1 MVLLQSS
8 SHGQGPRLSWSTGC
22 TDTYYL
28 YVFVLVFVFLS
39 VIAIAKAAKVV
50 IFLSEMLIENGDIG
64 DIINH
69 STLKNE
75 IKCFDALT

>member
-8 SHGQGPRLSWSTGC
+8 SHGKGPRLSWSTGC

-28 YVFVLVFVFLS
+28 YVFVFLS

>member
-8 SHGQGPRLSWSTGC
+8 SHGQGPRLSWSTSC

-28 YVFVLVFVFLS
+28 YVFVFLS

>member
-28 YVFVLVFVFLS
+28 YVFVFLS
-39 VIAIAKAAKVV
+39 VIAIVKAAKVV
-50 IFLSEMLIENGDIG
+50 IFLSDMLIENGDIG
-64 DIINH
+64 DIIYH

-75 IKCFDALT
+75 TKCFDALT

>member
-8 SHGQGPRLSWSTGC
+8 SHGQGPRLSWSTCC

-28 YVFVLVFVFLS
+28 YVFVFLS
-39 VIAIAKAAKVV
+39 AIAIAKAAKVV

>member
-22 TDTYYL
+22 TDTFYL
-28 YVFVLVFVFLS
+28 YVFVFLS